1 MERINKYF
9 KGGIKMEIDDLLQ
22 EQIKGG
28 LEGLGNITMG
38 SEEYKT
44 AVDGITKLV
53 DREIELKK
61 LDSASDDK
69 RHQRLLEIKDRE
81 LDRARHES
89 EEKDRLIKNG
99 LTAAGI
105 IIPTIVT
112 IWGTF
117 KSFQFEKEGSI
128 TTIMGR
134 GFINKLLPKK

>member
-9 KGGIKMEIDDLLQ
+9 KGGNKMEIYYLLQ
-22 EQIKGG
+22 EQIEGG
-28 LEGLGNITMG
+28 LEGLGNIEIG

-44 AVDGITKLV
+44 AIDGITKLV

-81 LDRARHES
+81 LDRARYES
-89 EEKDRLIKNG
+89 EEKDRQIKNV